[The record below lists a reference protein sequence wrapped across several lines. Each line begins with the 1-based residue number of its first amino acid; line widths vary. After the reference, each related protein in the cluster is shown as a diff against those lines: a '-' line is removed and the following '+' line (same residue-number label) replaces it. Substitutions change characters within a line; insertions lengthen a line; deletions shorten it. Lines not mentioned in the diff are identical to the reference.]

1 MKDVDIYIYTAIC
14 NFFLIALAGWIC
26 WLVYMGASE
35 LLVIPLLFI
44 PFFIVTPKI
53 TVKKE
58 EEEKKDVENA
68 KE

>member
-1 MKDVDIYIYTAIC
+1 
-14 NFFLIALAGWIC
+14 
-26 WLVYMGASE
+26 MGASE